1 MDARET
7 LSPERKEALEDARK
21 RAAGFLGAAKVA
33 AFNGWTLGVFAALT
47 IPLAIQSLSLTA
59 LLLGVGMAVV
69 ARNEFKGRGMLRRI
83 DPAGPRFLG
92 RNQVGLMGLVIAY
105 CLWGIYGAYAH
116 PDLQFQQLFDLVGV
130 PPATVRSLTVM
141 VYVGLI
147 GATLIFQGLNALYYF
162 ARVKRVEAYLRRTPE
177 WVVELQRTVT
187 LD

>member
-7 LSPERKEALEDARK
+7 LSQEQKEALEDARK

-47 IPLAIQSLSLTA
+47 IPFAIHSPTA

-83 DPAGPRFLG
+83 DPEGARFLG
-92 RNQVGLMGLVIAY
+92 RNQVGLMGLVTAY

-116 PDLQFQQLFDLVGV
+116 PDLQIQQQLELVGV
-130 PPATVRSLTVM
+130 PPGTIRSLTVI
-141 VYVGLI
+141 VYLGLI
-147 GATLIFQGLNALYYF
+147 GATLIFQGLNARYYF
-162 ARVKRVEAYLRRTPE
+162 VRGKRVEAYLRRTPD
-177 WVVELQRTVT
+177 WIVELQRTVT